1 MPAKRSEPR
10 MVTHPLGTEIYSVKQ
25 VAEALGLSTNTIYE
39 AIKAGKLQARRTGKD
54 FLITREAVR
63 EYFESL
69 PVGTEPGPPRKPS
82 AKRKQ
87 K

>member
-1 MPAKRSEPR
+1 

-25 VAEALGLSTNTIYE
+25 VAEALGLSTKTIYE
-39 AIKAGKLQARRTGKD
+39 AITAGKLQAKKTGKN

-63 EYFESL
+63 EYFEGL
-69 PVGTEPGPPRKPS
+69 PSG
-82 AKRKQ
+82 RKQ